1 MFGYAIRRLAG
12 ALPTL
17 LVIITAAFFLMR
29 LAPGGPF
36 DDEQT
41 LAPEIAA
48 NLEAAYGLDQPILV
62 QYRNY
67 LGGLLRGDFGP
78 SFRYKDFEVSELIAR
93 GLPITAGLGA
103 AALLLAVIAGVPLG
117 MLAGRVATAP
127 PITS

>member
-17 LVIITAAFFLMR
+17 LVIVTAAFFLMR

-67 LGGLLRGDFGP
+67 LGGLLRGDLGP

-93 GLPITAGLGA
+93 
-103 AALLLAVIAGVPLG
+103 
-117 MLAGRVATAP
+117 
-127 PITS
+127 